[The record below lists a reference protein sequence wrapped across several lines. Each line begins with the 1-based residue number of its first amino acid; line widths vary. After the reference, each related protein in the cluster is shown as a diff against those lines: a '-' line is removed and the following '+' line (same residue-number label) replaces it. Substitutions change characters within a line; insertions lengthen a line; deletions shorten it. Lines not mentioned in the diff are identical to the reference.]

1 MVTKPAVVFVAASA
15 LAACTAPPR
24 AEAPRPAAGD
34 PALNAFI
41 ASIRTVDNHT
51 HANSTDPG
59 DADYDALP
67 VDGLGAFELP
77 AMLKPDHPQWIA
89 AKKAVYEGAT
99 NPAGD
104 AFPSWVLDRIGTEV
118 LLANRIAMGPGLAP
132 PRFRWVSFA
141 DALMYPLSTAA
152 EAQAT
157 PDRVKLF
164 PLEDALLR
172 RYLANLK
179 IAAVPATLDAYLK
192 TVVTPT
198 LEAQQQSGCVAI
210 KFEAA
215 YLRALDFESVP
226 EPMAAKVYASWAGRG
241 APPHADYKALQDFLF
256 RYLAREAGR
265 LGMAVHIHSF
275 EGVGNYYDIA
285 GADPALLE
293 PVLNDPVLHG
303 TNFVVIHGGGS
314 RASHTTGL
322 LWKPNAYADISL
334 MTQAYPPAEL
344 AAVLKPWLA
353 TFPEKVLFGSD
364 ASALGP
370 DLGWEVSAAAGTANG
385 RTALGIALSDMM
397 AGGEITRERAQEI
410 ATLVLRGNASRLYKL
425 GLR

>member
-1 MVTKPAVVFVAASA
+1 MR
-15 LAACTAPPR
+15 C
-24 AEAPRPAAGD
+24 
-34 PALNAFI
+34 
-41 ASIRTVDNHT
+41 
-51 HANSTDPG
+51 
-59 DADYDALP
+59 P

-77 AMLKPDHPQWIA
+77 AMLKPDHPQWVA
-89 AKKAVYEGAT
+89 AKKAADEGAAK
-99 NPAGD
+99 PAGD
-104 AFPSWVLDRIGTEV
+104 AFPPWVLDRIGTEV

-141 DALMYPLSTAA
+141 DALMYPLSTAV

-157 PDRVKLF
+157 PDRAKLF

-192 TVVTPT
+192 AVVTPT
-198 LEAQQQSGCVAI
+198 LEAQQQGGCVAI

-226 EPMAAKVYASWAGRG
+226 EPVAAKVYASWAGRG

-285 GADPALLE
+285 GANPALLE
-293 PVLNDPVLHG
+293 PVLNDPALHA

-314 RASHTTGL
+314 QASHTTGL
-322 LWKPNAYADISL
+322 LWKPNVYADISL

-397 AGGEITRERAQEI
+397 AAGEITRDRAQEI

>member
-1 MVTKPAVVFVAASA
+1 MVTRHAAAFVLASA
-15 LAACTAPPR
+15 MAGCTAPPPS
-24 AEAPRPAAGD
+24 EPPRPAAAD
-34 PALNAFI
+34 PALGAFI
-41 ASIRTVDNHT
+41 TSIRAVDNHT

-67 VDGLGAFELP
+67 VDGLDAFELP
-77 AMLKPDHPQWIA
+77 AMLKPDHPQWATAKRTVYGGA
-89 AKKAVYEGAT
+89 AR
-99 NPAGD
+99 PAGD

-118 LLANRIAMGPGLAP
+118 LLANRVAMGPGLAP

-157 PDRVKLF
+157 PDRAKLF

-172 RYLANLK
+172 RYLANLR
-179 IAAVPATLDAYLK
+179 IATVPATLDAYLK

-198 LEAQQQSGCVAI
+198 LEAQQQAGCVAI

-215 YLRALDFESVP
+215 YLRALDFASVP
-226 EPMAAKVYASWAGRG
+226 EPVAAKVYASWVGRG

-293 PVLNDPVLHG
+293 PVLNDPALHA

-314 RASHTTGL
+314 QASHTTGL
-322 LWKPNAYADISL
+322 LWKSNAYADISL
-334 MTQAYPPAEL
+334 MTQVYPPAEL
-344 AAVLKPWLA
+344 AGILKPWLA

-385 RTALGIALSDMM
+385 RTALGIALSDMI
-397 AGGEITRERAQEI
+397 AGGEITRDRAQEI